1 MIQRNVMDSE
11 TELLQRIEK
20 AISRMDDSPY
30 RDNLIAKYWAISNG
44 AKYQLTNVAPLLI
57 GRVGGCMATQNI
69 GTHGRK
75 IKCKPDTRS
84 DDELME
90 VIGWKLSGVES
101 KSPSF

>member
-57 GRVGGCMATQNI
+57 GLFDWLLPSSMRVA
-69 GTHGRK
+69 
-75 IKCKPDTRS
+75 
-84 DDELME
+84 
-90 VIGWKLSGVES
+90 KLSLCNQL
-101 KSPSF
+101 